1 MRTSSTMTMG
11 MPHQIRVS
19 RKPKLSSLSTLLL
32 ACFMGFLTVRFH
44 ALAPIIAAQYR
55 KSAPRRVAEEP
66 ISRFICDSNSL
77 LGVVAALDDTSGL
90 TAQVAQ
96 VVQLSIHADDR

>member
-1 MRTSSTMTMG
+1 
-11 MPHQIRVS
+11 
-19 RKPKLSSLSTLLL
+19 
-32 ACFMGFLTVRFH
+32 MGFLTVRFH

-96 VVQLSIHADDR
+96 VVQLGATHTALADHLDGVDDRGVQREYVLLHNAGTCL